1 VIDSSDLHCI
11 PGRGAGQA
19 EGLNVVLQQSQ
30 PAPTD
35 AGPLSVYAY
44 LKKKPYLNVE
54 AAAADVRP
62 PPSPHS
68 PTPR

>member
-1 VIDSSDLHCI
+1 V
-11 PGRGAGQA
+11 GQA

-30 PAPTD
+30 HAPTD
-35 AGPLSVYAY
+35 DGSLSVYAY

-62 PPSPHS
+62 QSPSTS
-68 PTPR
+68 TSTPVRPQQP